1 MAGYVDEK
9 VAKVTLD
16 NKGFTKNASDTIS
29 ALEKM
34 KQAFAKISGGNA
46 SKNIA
51 KEMNAIPD
59 AISKSTT
66 KSQGLLSRLKGMFTR
81 STEGINMN
89 GAAKSIEQMNTD
101 VASRTAKTSGILARL
116 KGIFQK
122 ADNHQGFPNSVKSID
137 SLNSKASG
145 INLNPLTGAFSRA
158 ADSVKGSLNAMDVAM
173 GIVMGNMMQ
182 KAISF
187 GSKFFAGPVDGLNE
201 YKEKLGSVQT
211 IMTNTEWE
219 IPDQTTR
226 MRKTSKV
233 LEDLNE
239 YADQTIYSF
248 KDMTKNIG
256 TFTAAGVGLEDSA
269 TAIKGI
275 SNLAAASGSNTQ
287 QASMAMYQLSQA
299 LASGR
304 VGLQDWNS
312 VVNAGMGGKL
322 FQDRL
327 TEMAE
332 KMGHARDMTKSF
344 RESLKDGWLTSEVLI
359 ATLKDFSVDKSML
372 EAATQIKSFGQLVDT
387 VQEAI
392 GSGWATSWEYLFG
405 GFEEAKALW
414 TDVGKIVNKFFD
426 DSQGTYHDTV
436 LDMERSLGNYRNAM
450 LKTWKDMGGQEA
462 FFDSIKNGFE
472 FVFKSMTNFRD
483 GFRESIGT
491 YEDSARRLLGVTE
504 GFRNFT
510 ENLKKNAAIQET
522 LISLGRMFGAVF
534 NTVWAIVHKLSLGFN
549 STVGSM
555 DGVILVF
562 KRAADGITKFLNT
575 MRQNHNIMQSF
586 TNIGKV
592 IGNVLSILGTLFKI
606 AADIVGRFFSLFSFG
621 TNSGGGLLKF
631 TDMLVKI
638 TDAIRKFVEGLRESI
653 QKFGVFK
660 GIMTA
665 FGGAFSSIGPKIA
678 DGFKNIVKA
687 FPKTFSD
694 NGIFA
699 KIGSSIKN
707 GIKAISPGMRSFVD
721 SLDTG
726 MSNILSGVK
735 NNFGKVKDVLGKA
748 FGNIGDGLKNSLSSV
763 KSGLSNIVGQI
774 GGTIKSVFSGIAN
787 MAKQGYDLLKDI
799 FKSFHGADIIQAL
812 IGLFAFDKWLKF
824 KSGDN
829 SLVTKFLDRFEGMFD
844 KFLDKG
850 KESVPLVK
858 KVLSDF
864 KGALNDFS
872 KGIKVGLLVGISVA
886 CLMLAV
892 SLDKLSKIDMKDLSK
907 AMIAMGAAMAG
918 MMKIVKTLGA
928 IDGIPKGAGLTL
940 IGIAIAIRILAGALK
955 KLEGMDMDSMVS
967 AVAGIRFVMNGLVKS
982 MKRLS
987 EVEKTSKAGITKMIA
1002 FAFAM
1007 RIIVGALAKLKGM
1020 GVAEIGVA
1028 MVGVRALMRTMTDSM
1043 KELDKV
1049 SYNKGGATAMIG
1061 FAIALRIIVSSVAA
1075 IAKLDP
1081 EGAVIGMVGAGALM
1095 EELSRCMKKM
1105 NGVVVG
1111 GRTMAS
1117 MIGFA
1122 ISLRI
1127 IVMSVKAIAKLQPE
1141 AALQGIVATAAL
1153 MEALVLCMKQLNGTV
1168 VGGRTLA
1175 SMIGF
1180 AISLRILVM
1189 SVKAIAK
1196 LQPEAA
1202 LQGLTGTAAL
1212 MEALVLC
1219 MKQLNGTV
1227 VGGRTLLS
1235 MIGFAISVRILVLAV
1250 QKLAALPIDSM
1261 IPAVASVGG
1270 LMEVMTHSMKRMG
1283 NVKFENKM
1291 IMSMIAFAGSVYI
1304 LALSVEKLAKF
1315 KWDELLLAIGT
1326 ISILLSEMLIVMN
1339 ALQGVKTDS
1348 KSILSMIAFAGS
1360 VFILGKSVEGL
1371 SKLNLDGVLLA
1382 LGTITTIMAE
1392 LIGVAHLLKSVKI
1405 NYKSIFA
1412 LLTFTLAIYSIG
1424 KTVEKLSKIPWPN
1437 LAAACAGVGAVIV
1450 ALGFAAKQVSGM
1462 SGSIQQTLATAAIF
1476 EQFSRLL
1483 GNIGDTLVK
1492 VAKVPWQSLTVATV
1506 AIGVVLAGFVY
1517 ISKVMTQV
1525 DASAGDIAAI
1535 IALSNAVNTIGN
1547 ALSKV
1552 ASYPWQSILAAT
1564 VAMGAAMAGL
1574 VIMSKSL
1581 EKVSVGDA
1589 GKLLILSVALMA
1601 LAVPIALLAS
1611 LNLIAVGISLGALA
1625 GHLILLIGAAKLAQG
1640 TARGMAILSKTLLSF
1655 GVSSI
1660 MAASS
1665 IAIAGI
1671 GFLAFSMAI
1680 KNLADTAPAA
1690 FANIVQGLLVFVESL
1705 VEAGPRLMKAGIELI
1720 VQFVEGLAQ
1729 GIPRIIAATVQMILA
1744 LLDGLA
1750 SNAHRLVD
1758 SGVKVLVEFAKGIM
1772 DNMAILV
1779 QTAVE
1784 MATKFIEEFGKAL
1797 ISVKDRLIPALT
1809 QLFSII
1815 SEIALKV
1822 IKELV
1827 GPIIQGLLEIMEPII
1842 EVILQV
1848 IERIAQALAPI
1859 LVPLIDA
1866 IKTLIQEVSN
1876 VVQAIA
1882 DTVIAIVNNLGSI
1895 IRSIADVIISV
1906 VDLIKTAIE
1915 GFVTVVQTIGQTI
1928 QVIFISIAS
1937 IVNSVMQGIVGAI
1950 NAFANV
1956 IRSVG
1961 EALKNVFVGI
1971 GQGIQAALQGVASVV
1986 QSIGGAIKAA
1996 FEGIGTAA
2004 QGVGQGIQSALQGVA
2019 SIVESVG
2026 SAVKSALEGIG
2037 KAFEGAGKFA
2047 EGFGKGIEHVMNGIS
2062 KIVDSV
2068 GNAIKGIIEAIGHAF
2083 KDVGKGIE
2091 LMGKGMKPIADHGL
2105 KAAAAIS
2112 AVGLAVGGLG
2122 IASGTGNLNG
2132 FRADLDKLDTVM
2144 YKLSTRNG
2152 ASGALK
2158 DIGSALKTVSSSAP
2172 SAASD
2177 LEKFASSSEKIKS
2190 SSSGMASNIK
2200 NVANALS
2207 SIGQSTMGA
2216 APGITV
2222 LAAGL
2227 EKVANTLSQFIARI
2241 TAVGASMSSLGMMF
2255 TTTGSAVAN
2264 LSTAFSSIS
2273 NGTTAF
2279 GNAMNQ
2285 ARTALAQFGASA
2297 AGSTQSFAVLGTAMT
2312 MAMTL
2317 VVNAVNNG
2325 MNQARAA
2332 LQQGFALMGAAAAT
2346 SMTTVV
2352 MAVNMGMM
2360 SVVNAIRT
2368 NMASV
2373 STVISTGMSQA
2384 AAGMARGFAMMGVSA
2399 STSMALVRTT
2409 VMTGMM
2415 GVVQSIQNSMN
2426 QAATAMAASMSR
2438 IAQAISSSMSQ
2449 INAQMNMSLNMMRA
2463 SMQMA
2468 FMTMQMT
2475 IMTAM
2480 MQMANQIRSSSAM
2493 MQATMLQLGTQMVS
2507 AMRMAMAL
2515 LNVTILTGMMQAA
2528 NGVRSA
2534 AGVAHAGGVYVGSM
2548 ISQGVAAGIRAHLGS
2563 VIAATNEIVAQAER
2577 AAKAKAKIKSPSRLF
2592 AANVGKYIPQGVA
2605 MGIAKEMPR
2614 TVKQMGKTF
2623 ANGFSDVTSLAVDHA
2638 NGMASAVADAVN
2650 TVGTL
2655 LDDSLADMDYRPTI
2669 TPVVDTTNL
2678 DKLQNG
2684 NILRGIGVDA
2694 TNVPR
2699 PAYSGAPSSLQSTNT
2714 NVYDNS
2720 NKEYSITVKVDNGGK
2735 PVDGKQLAREIQ
2747 QHIKDFDDQSRRGR
2761 GEEVLW

>member
-101 VASRTAKTSGILARL
+101 VASRTTKTSSILARL

-173 GIVMGNMMQ
+173 GIVMGNMLQ

-332 KMGHARDMTKSF
+332 KMGNARDMTKSF
-344 RESLKDGWLTSEVLI
+344 RESLKSGWLTSEVLI
-359 ATLKDFSVDKSML
+359 NTLKEFSVDESML
-372 EAATQIKSFGQLVDT
+372 NAATQIKSFGQLVDT

-414 TDVGKIVNKFFD
+414 TDVGKVVGQFFD
-426 DSQGTYHDTV
+426 DSQGKYHDTV
-436 LDMERSLGNYRNAM
+436 LDMDRSLGNYRNAM
-450 LKTWKDMGGQEA
+450 LKTWKDLGGQTA

-472 FVFKSMTNFRD
+472 FVFTSMTNFRN

-491 YEDSARRLLGVTE
+491 YEDSAKRLLKVTE
-504 GFRNFT
+504 GFKNFT

-534 NTVWAIVHKLSLGFN
+534 NTVWAILHKLSLGFRF
-549 STVGSM
+549 TIGSM

-592 IGNVLSILGTLFKI
+592 IANVLNILGTLFKI
-606 AADIVGRFFSLFSFG
+606 AADIVSRFFSLFSFG

-631 TDMLVKI
+631 TDMLVRI
-638 TDAIRKFVEGLRESI
+638 TDGIRNFVEGLRTSI

-665 FGGAFSSIGPKIA
+665 FGGLFQGMVPKIV
-678 DGFKNIVKA
+678 DGFKSIAKA

-735 NNFGKVKDVLGKA
+735 NNFGKVKDVVGKA

-787 MAKQGYDLLKDI
+787 IAKQGYDLLKDI

-928 IDGIPKGAGLTL
+928 IDGIPKGAGFTL

-955 KLEGMDMDSMVS
+955 KLEGMDMDSMVT

-1141 AALQGIVATAAL
+1141 AALQGLVATGYL

-1202 LQGLTGTAAL
+1202 LQGLLGTAAL

-1219 MKQLNGTV
+1219 MKQLNGTI
-1227 VGGRTLLS
+1227 VGGRTLAS
-1235 MIGFAISVRILVLAV
+1235 MIGFAISVRILVLSV
-1250 QKLAALPIDSM
+1250 KKLASLPIDKM

-1270 LMEVMTHSMKRMG
+1270 LMEVMTHAMKRMG

-1304 LALSVEKLAKF
+1304 LALSVEKLTKF
-1315 KWDELLLAIGT
+1315 QWDQLLLSIGT

-1339 ALQGVKTDS
+1339 ALQDVKTDS

-1371 SKLNLDGVLLA
+1371 STLSLDGVLLA

-1392 LIGVAHLLKSVKI
+1392 LIGVAHLLKSIKI
-1405 NYKSIFA
+1405 DYKSMFA
-1412 LLTFTLAIYSIG
+1412 LMTFTLAIYSIG
-1424 KTVEKLSKIPWPN
+1424 KNVEKLSKIPWKN
-1437 LAAACAGVGAVIV
+1437 LAAATGGIGVVIV
-1450 ALGFAAKQVSGM
+1450 SLGFAAKQVSGM
-1462 SGSIQQTLATAAIF
+1462 GGSIQQTLAIAAIF

-1483 GNIGDTLVK
+1483 RNIGDSLVK

-1517 ISKVMTQV
+1517 ISKVMSKV

-1552 ASYPWQSILAAT
+1552 ANHPWQNILSAT
-1564 VAMGAAMAGL
+1564 AAMGAAMGGL

-1589 GKLLILSVALMA
+1589 GKLLILSVALTA

-1640 TARGMAILSKTLLSF
+1640 TARGMAILSKTLMSF
-1655 GVSSI
+1655 GASSI

-1680 KNLADTAPAA
+1680 KNLADTAPKA
-1690 FANIVQGLLVFVESL
+1690 FSNIVQGLLVFVESL
-1705 VEAGPRLMKAGIELI
+1705 VQAGPRLMKAGIELI
-1720 VQFVEGLAQ
+1720 VQFVEGIAQ

-1758 SGVKVLVEFAKGIM
+1758 SGVKVIVEFAKGIM

-1848 IERIAQALAPI
+1848 VERIAQALAPI

-1882 DTVIAIVNNLGSI
+1882 DTVISIVENLGSI

-1928 QVIFISIAS
+1928 QVIFLSISS

-1950 NAFANV
+1950 NAFADV

-1971 GQGIQAALQGVASVV
+1971 GQGIQAAFQGVASVV
-1986 QSIGGAIKAA
+1986 ESFGAAIKST

-2004 QGVGQGIQSALQGVA
+2004 QGIGQGIQSALQGVA

-2047 EGFGKGIEHVMNGIS
+2047 EGFGKGIESVMNGAA

-2068 GNAIKGIIEAIGHAF
+2068 GNAIKGIIEAVGHAF
-2083 KDVGKGIE
+2083 RDIGKGIE
-2091 LMGKGMKPIADHGL
+2091 LMGEGMKPIADHGF
-2105 KAAAAIS
+2105 KAAAAIT
-2112 AVGLAVGGLG
+2112 AVSGAVALLGG
-2122 IASGTGNLNG
+2122 ASYTGNLNG
-2132 FRADLDKLDTVM
+2132 FREDLDKLDTVM
-2144 YKLSTRNG
+2144 YKMSTRTGSGG
-2152 ASGALK
+2152 AIK
-2158 DIGSALKTVSSSAP
+2158 DIASALNMASSAAP
-2172 SAASD
+2172 SAASA
-2177 LEKFASSSEKIKS
+2177 LEKFAASSEKIKS
-2190 SSSGMASNIK
+2190 AASGMDSSIK
-2200 NVANALS
+2200 NVANAIS

-2216 APGITV
+2216 IPGITV

-2241 TAVGASMSSLGMMF
+2241 ASVSASMSSIGMIF
-2255 TTTGSAVAN
+2255 TSTGSAITN
-2264 LSTAFSSIS
+2264 LGNSFSSIS
-2273 NGTTAF
+2273 NGTTSF

-2297 AGSTQSFAVLGTAMT
+2297 AGSTTSFAVLGMAMT

-2332 LQQGFALMGAAAAT
+2332 LQQGFAIMGMAAAT

-2352 MAVNMGMM
+2352 MAVNLGMM

-2373 STVISTGMSQA
+2373 SNVVSMSMVQVSAAMSNGIAQLAATTMAGFSRVNSAVNMAMSQLASTIQAAMGIVNANISSAMSNLGITMSSAMSRVNASMSASMNTMSSGIMAAMSRATMIVSSSMSRMVAVFMMAASSMNAAAISMGHQISNALAAGMSQA
-2384 AAGMARGFAMMGVSA
+2384 VARVSQGMAHVVNIVRAAGGGGYGAGYY
-2399 STSMALVRTT
+2399 
-2409 VMTGMM
+2409 TG
-2415 GVVQSIQNSMN
+2415 
-2426 QAATAMAASMSR
+2426 
-2438 IAQAISSSMSQ
+2438 SQ
-2449 INAQMNMSLNMMRA
+2449 I
-2463 SMQMA
+2463 
-2468 FMTMQMT
+2468 
-2475 IMTAM
+2475 
-2480 MQMANQIRSSSAM
+2480 SA
-2493 MQATMLQLGTQMVS
+2493 
-2507 AMRMAMAL
+2507 
-2515 LNVTILTGMMQAA
+2515 
-2528 NGVRSA
+2528 
-2534 AGVAHAGGVYVGSM
+2534 
-2548 ISQGVAAGIRAHLGS
+2548 GVAAGMWAHVGS
-2563 VIAATNEIVAQAER
+2563 VEQAAARIITAAQKA
-2577 AAKAKAKIKSPSRLF
+2577 ANAKAIIKSPSRLF
-2592 AANVGKYIPQGVA
+2592 ANKTGKFIPQGIA

-2623 ANGFSDVTSLAVDHA
+2623 ADGFSDATSLAVDSG

-2699 PAYSGAPSSLQSTNT
+2699 PAYSGVPSSLQSTNT

-2747 QHIKDFDDQSRRGR
+2747 QHIKDFDDQTRRGK